1 MKPIKKPKPITDYER
16 AVKYGIWLLS
26 RADYTAFMIKEKLK
40 RKECPEK
47 IAEEAVAYLCECGY
61 IDDYGYGQRLV
72 SELSE
77 IRKKG
82 KRYIRFE
89 LKKKGISDELAE
101 ELMSECESD
110 IFSAAENALRK
121 YRKSVSE
128 LEIKELNSFRAKLV
142 RQGFSQSEISDC
154 IRRMKELV

>member
-1 MKPIKKPKPITDYER
+1 MNLKKKAKPITDYER
-16 AVKYGIWLLS
+16 AVKYGVWLLS

-40 RKECPEK
+40 RRECPTE
-47 IAEEAVAYLCECGY
+47 IAEKAVGYLCECGY
-61 IDDYGYGQRLV
+61 IDDYDYGQRLV

-77 IRKKG
+77 VRKKG

-89 LKKKGISDELAE
+89 LKKKGISDEIAE

-110 IFSAAENALRK
+110 IFSAAENTLRK
-121 YRKSVSE
+121 YNKSVNE
-128 LEIKELNSFRAKLV
+128 LDIKELNSLRARLT
-142 RQGFSQSEISDC
+142 RQGFSHSEISDC